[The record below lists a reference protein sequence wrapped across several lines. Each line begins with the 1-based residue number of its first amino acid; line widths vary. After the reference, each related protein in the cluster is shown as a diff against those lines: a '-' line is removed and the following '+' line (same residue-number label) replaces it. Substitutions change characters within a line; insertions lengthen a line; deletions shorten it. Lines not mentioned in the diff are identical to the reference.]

1 MCGRYHI
8 DWEMV
13 MEIEELGKS
22 MSIPFKLSVQDF
34 DCGDIRPNDIA
45 PVLVSDGKGVF
56 CQRQRFGFPKQDGQ
70 LVFNA
75 RSETALEKATFCD
88 SILHRRAVIPAT
100 WFYEWNKNREQNIF
114 SGMGQKVLYMAGC
127 FKRYQEE
134 LRFVILT
141 TEANASMKPVHDR
154 MPLIL
159 ERDEVATWLLDDSR
173 TEEFLHKRPCLLE
186 RQTDY
191 EQISLFP

>member
-8 DWEMV
+8 DREMV
-13 MEIEELGKS
+13 MEVEELGKS
-22 MSIPFKLSVQDF
+22 MSIPFKMSVQDF

-45 PVLVSDGKGVF
+45 LVLVSDGKGIF

-75 RSETALEKATFCD
+75 RSETALEKATFRD

-100 WFYEWNKNREQNIF
+100 WFYEWNKSREQNIF
-114 SGMGQKVLYMAGC
+114 SGKGQKVLYMAGC
-127 FKRYQEE
+127 FNRCRGG

-159 ERDEVATWLLDDSR
+159 EKDEVVAWLLDGSK

-191 EQISLFP
+191 EQMNLFS